1 MLLGDLRSKKHIGK
15 HMRFGDWKIHL
26 QETAE
31 QGGDGGGGGGG
42 GEAAYDFRNSV
53 FGVWFGI
60 PKK

>member
-1 MLLGDLRSKKHIGK
+1 
-15 HMRFGDWKIHL
+15 MRFGDWKIHL